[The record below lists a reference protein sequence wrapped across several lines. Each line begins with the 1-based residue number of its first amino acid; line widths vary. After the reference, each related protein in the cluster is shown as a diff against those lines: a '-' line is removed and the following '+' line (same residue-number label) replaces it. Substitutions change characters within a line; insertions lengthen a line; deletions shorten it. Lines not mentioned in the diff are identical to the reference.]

1 MSQEKKGLVR
11 ALGLRQATMLNMI
24 DMVGIGPFVA
34 LPIILLGFPGKF
46 SLIPWLI
53 GAVISFA
60 DGLVWSELGAA
71 WPEAGGSFIFLQKLY
86 KGKTGRMFAFL
97 YSMQTSV
104 HLPLVMTSAT
114 LGLVNYLKYVVLLNF
129 WQTKLVMI
137 AVVILVVAMLYRKIS
152 SVGKIGTVLSVIM
165 VFLLV
170 WTIATGAFAFD
181 SKILAS
187 NTASKSVISDWS
199 NTAVWILIGQ
209 YSAKS
214 VYAYLGYYNVC
225 HIGGEIKNPT
235 KNIPRSILLSIL
247 FIALLYIGMQ
257 WVVAGSVSV
266 NEVKDGNAPLL
277 SILFEKVYGKQ
288 VAYVV
293 TAILVIVACSSLF
306 SLMLG
311 YSRIIYASAKEG
323 MHFKVLAHLHPTK
336 QFPDYVLLIFGGI
349 AIVFCLFF
357 DEASSVFSFIVITR
371 IFIQFIPQAVGVIR
385 MRIQNRKGELPFQM
399 PLYPLPALFSILAW
413 LFLFFTAGSKYY
425 IPGFGVLVVGMALYF
440 LFFRKQIRKK

>member
-1 MSQEKKGLVR
+1 MVQGKKGLVR
-11 ALGLRQATMLNMI
+11 ALGLGQATMLNMI

-34 LPIILLGFPGKF
+34 LPIILMGFPGKF

-53 GAVISFA
+53 GVVISFA

-86 KGKTGRMFAFL
+86 KGRAGRMFAFL

-114 LGLVNYLKYVVLLNF
+114 LGLVNYLKYVVPLGV
-129 WQTKLVMI
+129 WSTKLVMI
-137 AVVILVVAMLYRKIS
+137 SVVLIVVFMLYRKIS
-152 SVGKIGTVLSVIM
+152 SVGKIGTVLSVVM

-170 WTIATGAFAFD
+170 WTIGTGAYAFD
-181 SKILAS
+181 GKIMAANS
-187 NTASKSVISDWS
+187 ASKSAISNWT
-199 NTAVWILIGQ
+199 NMAVWVLVGQ
-209 YSAKS
+209 YTSKA

-247 FIALLYIGMQ
+247 FIGVLYLGMQ
-257 WVVAGSVSV
+257 WVVAGSVPM
-266 NEVKDGNAPLL
+266 NEIADGNAPLL
-277 SILFEKVYGKQ
+277 SILFEKVYGKHI
-288 VAYVV
+288 AYVV
-293 TAILVIVACSSLF
+293 TAVLVVVACSSLF

-336 QFPDYVLLIFGGI
+336 HFPDYVLLIFGSI
-349 AIVFCLFF
+349 AILFCLFF
-357 DEASSVFSFIVITR
+357 NEASSVFSFIVVTR

-385 MRIQNRKGELPFQM
+385 MRLQKRQAELPFQM

-425 IPGFGVLVVGMALYF
+425 IPGFGVLVVGIALYF
-440 LFFRKQIRKK
+440 LFFRKKE

>member
-1 MSQEKKGLVR
+1 MSDDKKGLVR
-11 ALGLRQATMLNMI
+11 ALGLGQATMLNMI

-34 LPIILLGFPGKF
+34 LPIILTGFPGKF

-53 GAVISFA
+53 GVVISFA

-86 KGKTGRMFAFL
+86 KGRAGRMFAFL

-114 LGLVNYLKYVVLLNF
+114 LGLVNYLKYVVPLGV
-129 WQTKLVMI
+129 WSTKLVMI
-137 AVVILVVAMLYRKIS
+137 SVVLIVVFMLYRKIS
-152 SVGKIGTVLSVIM
+152 SVGKIGTVLSVVM

-170 WTIATGAFAFD
+170 WTIGTGAYAFD
-181 SKILAS
+181 GKIMAANS
-187 NTASKSVISDWS
+187 ASKSAISDWT
-199 NTAVWILIGQ
+199 NMAVWVLVGQ
-209 YSAKS
+209 YTSKA

-247 FIALLYIGMQ
+247 FIGILYLGMQ
-257 WVVAGSVSV
+257 WAVAGSVPM
-266 NEVKDGNAPLL
+266 NEIADGNAPLL
-277 SILFEKVYGKQ
+277 SILFEKVYGKHI
-288 VAYVV
+288 AYVV
-293 TAILVIVACSSLF
+293 TAVLVVVACSSLF

-336 QFPDYVLLIFGGI
+336 HFPDYVLLIFGGI
-349 AIVFCLFF
+349 AMLFCLFF
-357 DEASSVFSFIVITR
+357 SEASSVFSFIVVTR

-385 MRIQNRKGELPFQM
+385 MRLQKRQAELPFQM

-425 IPGFGVLVVGMALYF
+425 IPGFGVLVVGIALYF
-440 LFFRKQIRKK
+440 LFFRKKE